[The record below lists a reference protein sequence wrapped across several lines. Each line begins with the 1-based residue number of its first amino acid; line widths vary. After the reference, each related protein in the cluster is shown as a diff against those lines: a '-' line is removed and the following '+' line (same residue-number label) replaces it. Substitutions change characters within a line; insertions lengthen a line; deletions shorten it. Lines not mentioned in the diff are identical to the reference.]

1 MSINTPPK
9 TSSHWKQHPAFVL
22 LNISQK
28 GLAGNTWSWRSS
40 GPLMSVVLMLFFII
54 NHFPTITLLCIQV
67 PSGCLVVKVF
77 HILYKNDD
85 LLRESTNEFYCILH
99 AATAKNIESITDQK
113 HHLHTH
119 ACVHIYNHKT
129 AVPNQN
135 INLRFS
141 FPGHGPSFPPLEI
154 TWSQCWIHG

>member
-1 MSINTPPK
+1 MKLEEVRAVDVGGPR
-9 TSSHWKQHPAFVL
+9 AFL
-22 LNISQK
+22 
-28 GLAGNTWSWRSS
+28 
-40 GPLMSVVLMLFFII
+40 II
-54 NHFPTITLLCIQV
+54 NHFPTFTLLYIQV

-99 AATAKNIESITDQK
+99 AATAKNNESITDQK

-129 AVPNQN
+129 AVPNKN

-141 FPGHGPSFPPLEI
+141 FPGYGSSLPPLEI
-154 TWSQCWIHG
+154 T